1 MNKDI
6 QLFACLCIGNDV
18 LDVQSCQKLKK
29 MLGEDAELLE
39 FAQAILDHE
48 IYEDFDA
55 MQELLDQAVEMEEQG
70 EEPPFNPFV
79 ELKAKPGAARP
90 KIKLGDTPP
99 PPETESEPE
108 PEPKRPTIS
117 LRNQP
122 KADAPKKAEPDEP
135 ATPPAPATP
144 AENDDGDSSDLAS
157 AVSAIWQATGSKA
170 PDNAVAGV
178 DMSKV
183 EAASDFSTEDAKKA
197 IAAYGEQS
205 VQMAELRKMTE
216 ELVAQMTS
224 PEPIGSPKPK
234 ESTVQTQGAKP
245 VWPEPSQL
253 DPSNA
258 QQMRQTLIGL
268 LLQASQYGASDIH
281 VSADSRLFMR
291 RNRNVEYISKS
302 VVSAKLSKAMNL
314 SVLSPEQREYFEQE
328 QDYDFAMPFDSGERF
343 RVNLMQH
350 KDGVAGTFRI
360 VPAEIPTLDGLGFDP
375 QGVDTLSKLLA
386 YHNGLILVTGPVGAG
401 KTTTLAALVNILNQT
416 RQDHVITVEEP
427 IEVIQQSDQCQIT
440 QRGVGPH
447 TMTFKSALKGALRQD
462 PDIIVI
468 GEMRDLE
475 TIEMAISASETGHL
489 VIGTMHT
496 SDAATTLNRLLDVF
510 PPAQQ
515 PQIRAMVAESL
526 RGILC
531 QRLLPSSD
539 GGIALAYEL
548 LLKNT
553 AVSALI
559 REGKSEGL
567 SNIIETGSR
576 DGMVLMDKSI
586 MALWE
591 SGRIND
597 EVALANLRSDPLKN
611 RVRNDANPATTAE
624 PTPPPEAPKKKG
636 LFGR

>member
-6 QLFACLCIGNDV
+6 QLFACLCIGNGV
-18 LDVQSCQKLKK
+18 LDVKACQKLKK
-29 MLGEDAELLE
+29 ILGDDVELLE
-39 FAQAILDHE
+39 FAQAILDND

-70 EEPPFNPFV
+70 DDPPFNPFA
-79 ELKAKPGAARP
+79 EIKKKAGASRP
-90 KIKLGDTPP
+90 SAKLGNAPAIPDP
-99 PPETESEPE
+99 EPE
-108 PEPKRPTIS
+108 PEPEAKRPAIS
-117 LRNQP
+117 LRSQA
-122 KADAPKKAEPDEP
+122 KTEPEP
-135 ATPPAPATP
+135 AEEPAKP
-144 AENDDGDSSDLAS
+144 AEDEADSSDLAA
-157 AVSAIWQATGSKA
+157 AVSAIWQASGTKV
-170 PDNAVAGV
+170 PQDAVAGV

-183 EAASDFSTEDAKKA
+183 EAAANFDTEAAQKA
-197 IAAYGEQS
+197 INAYGEQS

-224 PEPIGSPKPK
+224 PEPQGSPKPK
-234 ESTVQTQGAKP
+234 ESIVPAKGVKP
-245 VWPEPSQL
+245 VWPDPGQL
-253 DPSNA
+253 DPGNA
-258 QQMRQTLIGL
+258 KQMRAALIGL
-268 LLQASQYGASDIH
+268 LLQASEYGASDVHI
-281 VSADSRLFMR
+281 SADSRLFVR
-291 RNRNVEYISKS
+291 RNRAVEYISQSK
-302 VVSAKLSKAMNL
+302 VSRELSQAMNL
-314 SVLSPEQREYFEQE
+314 SVLSAEQKEFFANE
-328 QDYDFAMPFDSGERF
+328 QDYDFAMPFDTGNRF
-343 RVNLMQH
+343 RVNLMLH
-350 KDGVAGTFRI
+350 KDGIEGTYRI
-360 VPAEIPTLDGLGFDP
+360 VPAKIPTLASLGFDA
-375 QGVDTLSKLLA
+375 QGQDTITKLLA
-386 YHNGLILVTGPVGAG
+386 YHNGLILVTGPVGSG
-401 KTTTLAALVNILNQT
+401 KTTTLSALVDIINKS

-427 IEVIQQSDQCQIT
+427 IEVIQSSSQCQIT

-531 QRLLPSSD
+531 QRLLPAAD
-539 GGIALAYEL
+539 GGTALAYEL
-548 LLKNT
+548 LLRNT

-567 SNIIETGSR
+567 ANIIETGSR
-576 DGMVLMDKSI
+576 DGMVLMDKSL
-586 MALWE
+586 MALWQA
-591 SGRIND
+591 GRISD
-597 EVALANLRSDPLKN
+597 EVAIANLRSDPLKN
-611 RVRNDANPATTAE
+611 QVRGGGTGAAPTT
-624 PTPPPEAPKKKG
+624 PTPEPQQKKKG